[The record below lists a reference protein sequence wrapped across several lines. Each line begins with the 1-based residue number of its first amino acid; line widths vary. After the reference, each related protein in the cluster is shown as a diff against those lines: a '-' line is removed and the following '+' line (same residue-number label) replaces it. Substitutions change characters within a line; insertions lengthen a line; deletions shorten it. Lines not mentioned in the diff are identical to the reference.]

1 MVLDQL
7 LLAHEPLCCCSPSS
21 RPHSL
26 LFMLAALQAL
36 PPRERNVIRLRF
48 GLHDRGNGLPLHD
61 IAAAYG
67 LCKER
72 IRQIEDAALSK
83 LRSSGVRHGL
93 LGDIE
98 AA

>member
-1 MVLDQL
+1 MSSGYD
-7 LLAHEPLCCCSPSS
+7 LAC
-21 RPHSL
+21 
-26 LFMLAALQAL
+26 MTA
-36 PPRERNVIRLRF
+36 
-48 GLHDRGNGLPLHD
+48 GNSLPLHD

-83 LRSSGVRHGL
+83 LRSSGVSVL

-98 AA
+98 ST

>member
-7 LLAHEPLCCCSPSS
+7 LLAHGPLCCCSLSS
-21 RPHSL
+21 RPHSP

-98 AA
+98 TA

>member
-1 MVLDQL
+1 
-7 LLAHEPLCCCSPSS
+7 
-21 RPHSL
+21 
-26 LFMLAALQAL
+26 MLAALQAL

-98 AA
+98 TA

>member
-1 MVLDQL
+1 
-7 LLAHEPLCCCSPSS
+7 
-21 RPHSL
+21 
-26 LFMLAALQAL
+26 MLAALQAL

-48 GLHDRGNGLPLHD
+48 GLHDRGNSLPLHD

-93 LGDIE
+93 LADFE
-98 AA
+98 TV